1 MKKLMIVLFILI
13 SLVSCNNNT
22 TTFNEKIID
31 GKVIIDEIEYT
42 INEIIS
48 ETYKYDKKGNII
60 SMERVSGS
68 KSDYIMES
76 IYENELLMRANLYM
90 NNTLTSYWLYSYENE
105 KLVRSEYHAGE
116 IIQYTDIAYSGDIK
130 ETRTTDSNF
139 GLINVLI
146 DVFDASGKMITR
158 ERHNVG
164 SSNYIGK
171 EKKEVISE
179 TVNINSSEVNDQEEG
194 TLSLKLDE
202 ITMMGPSL
210 REFYYNGNLLSR
222 TQTIQND
229 KIVSKVNYEYNNI
242 GDEIVSYR
250 LDYGGGIVTLIVSLY
265 EYEYNIKN
273 QIKKKTEYRIYNEI
287 DENDIRRFD

>member
-1 MKKLMIVLFILI
+1 MKKLMIILLILI

-22 TTFNEKIID
+22 TTFDEEIID

-42 INEIIS
+42 INEIIK

-60 SMERVSGS
+60 SMERFSGN

-76 IYENELLMRANLYM
+76 IYENELLMRTNLYM
-90 NNTLTSYWLYSYENE
+90 NNTLTSYWLYSYEND

-116 IIQYTDIAYSGDIK
+116 IIQCTDIAYSGDVK

-139 GLINVLI
+139 GLVNVFI
-146 DVFDASGKMITR
+146 DKFDASGKIITR
-158 ERHNVG
+158 EHHNVG
-164 SSNYIGK
+164 SSNYIGE
-171 EKKEVISE
+171 EKKEVKSE
-179 TVNINSSEVNDQEEG
+179 TVNIKSSEVNDQEEG

-210 REFYYNGNLLSR
+210 REFFYNGNLLNR
-222 TQTIQND
+222 TQTTQDD
-229 KIVSKVNYEYNNI
+229 KIVSKANYEYNDI

-250 LDYGGGIVTLIVSLY
+250 LDYGGGIVTLLVSLY
-265 EYEYNIKN
+265 EYDYNSNN
-273 QIKKKTEYRIYNEI
+273 QIKKKTEYRIYSEI
-287 DENDIRRFD
+287 DENNIRRFD